1 MFKAPS
7 MTFDT
12 QVEPSQLVV
21 TKTVGPQLHYDC
33 MRSIFCHDSLHNIL
47 EKLKKGIV
55 IHAWLQGNVQ
65 GVVLSIV
72 KAILIEATCPW
83 EKILTILMERYS
95 HDSVWKIKCFFDTI
109 AMMDVNV
116 DVDDS
121 GVNQQEF

>member
-1 MFKAPS
+1 
-7 MTFDT
+7 
-12 QVEPSQLVV
+12 
-21 TKTVGPQLHYDC
+21 

-65 GVVLSIV
+65 GIVLSIV

-95 HDSVWKIKCFFDTI
+95 HDSV
-109 AMMDVNV
+109 
-116 DVDDS
+116 
-121 GVNQQEF
+121 